1 MTQMTTTTGLT
12 PEQQKRRT
20 TVDPTTLSPL
30 ARLEALTKAQQA
42 KMLKLTLE
50 LVRQKLAAG
59 SPLTVAENELL
70 AECRRRYYSKE
81 KEKMTVD
88 ADGRVHITRTVDA
101 EPIINAM
108 KDYAE
113 IIGYKRN
120 DKFGGAKMI
129 GAIDPITAANWAKE
143 TGLKIGTKEY
153 AQFAKARIQN
163 DIDYRGFR
171 FGH

>member
-1 MTQMTTTTGLT
+1 M
-12 PEQQKRRT
+12 KRRT
-20 TVDPTTLSPL
+20 ATDPTTLNPL
-30 ARLEALTKAQQA
+30 LRLERMTKTKQAQ
-42 KMLKLTLE
+42 MLKLTLE
-50 LVRQKLAAG
+50 LVRQKLHAG
-59 SPLTVAENELL
+59 VSLTVAENELL

-88 ADGRVHITRTVDA
+88 ADGRVHVTRTVDA

-108 KDYAE
+108 KDYAD
-113 IIGYKRN
+113 IIGTKRN
-120 DKFGGAKMI
+120 DKMGGAKMI

-143 TGLKIGTKEY
+143 TGLKIGTREF
-153 AQFAKARIQN
+153 AQFAKKRIQN